1 MAVEL
6 KTGKYKIYHIP
17 GKKIGCTTNIE
28 KRVQDEQGYKAGEY
42 EILFE
47 TDNIEEASKAER
59 SLQQDLGY
67 KVDLKPYKELFKSNY
82 MRTHSSSEAT
92 TTFKIPLNDI
102 DANFLADL
110 SLETTRG
117 TFKLDA
123 QDKIDWILSN
133 VHASQ
138 FGPATC
144 YVYNKAMAEAGPFE
158 KLEDIKP
165 INTEVFN
172 QIREWGFQKGI
183 LKDGDTKTQLIKLY
197 EETGELSEAVLKNNK
212 NDIIDAVGDII
223 VVLTNF
229 AELQGVSI
237 EDCIQSAYNEISNRT
252 GRMINGTF
260 VKDE

>member
-1 MAVEL
+1 MAIEI
-6 KTGKYKIYHIP
+6 KSGKYKIYHIP
-17 GKKIGCTTNIE
+17 GKKIGCTTNVQ
-28 KRVQDEQGYKAGEY
+28 KRVIEEQGYKPGEY

-47 TDNIEEASKAER
+47 TDDIKEASDAER
-59 SLQQDLGY
+59 TLQQDLGY

-82 MRTHSSSEAT
+82 MKTHSSSEAT

-102 DANFLADL
+102 DASFLTDL
-110 SLETTRG
+110 VLETTRG

-123 QDKIDWILSN
+123 QDKIDWVLSN

-144 YVYNKAMAEAGPFE
+144 YIYNKAMAEAGPFE
-158 KLEDIKP
+158 KLENKQTV
-165 INTEVFN
+165 NKEVFDN
-172 QIREWGFQKGI
+172 IRNWGFQKGI
-183 LKDGDTKTQLIKLY
+183 LQGGDTKTQLIKLY
-197 EETGELSEAVLKNNK
+197 EEAGELSEAVLKNNK

-223 VVLTNF
+223 IVLTNF
-229 AELQGVSI
+229 AELQGVCI
-237 EDCIQSAYNEISNRT
+237 EDCIQSAYNEVSNRT

>member
-1 MAVEL
+1 MAIEI
-6 KTGKYKIYHIP
+6 KSGKYKIYHIP
-17 GKKIGCTTNIE
+17 GKKIGCTTNVQ
-28 KRVQDEQGYKAGEY
+28 KRVIEEQGYKPGEY

-47 TDNIEEASKAER
+47 TDDIKEASDAER
-59 SLQQDLGY
+59 TLQQDLGY

-82 MRTHSSSEAT
+82 MKTHSSSEAT

-102 DANFLADL
+102 DASFLTDL
-110 SLETTRG
+110 VLETTRG

-123 QDKIDWILSN
+123 QDKIDWVLSN

-144 YVYNKAMAEAGPFE
+144 YIYNKAMAEAGPFE
-158 KLEDIKP
+158 KLENKQTV
-165 INTEVFN
+165 NKEVFDN
-172 QIREWGFQKGI
+172 IRNWGFQKGI
-183 LKDGDTKTQLIKLY
+183 LQGGDTKTQLIKLY
-197 EETGELSEAVLKNNK
+197 EEAGELSEAVLKNNK

-223 VVLTNF
+223 IVLTNF

-237 EDCIQSAYNEISNRT
+237 EDCIQSAYNEVSNRT